1 MGALCSSNKN
11 NYSRNEL
18 LALNRDAEK
27 YGINLTRY
35 QQFCSSNNYHL
46 ANLIITDNDNI
57 DNIYCEYWNKWK
69 QRQSWGINLPDL
81 DKNIIT
87 QLAYAPTKLNNCHH
101 IPSLHDHNQVESL
114 KNFYSLHKWTD
125 EINHLK
131 HDEQYDSLTNIDN
144 FIYWILDK
152 HRYHEITE
160 KLIEKYSL
168 QSWEL
173 SQTLNSKW
181 RDLIQH
187 IQSTSHKD
195 IPKLQLIQEL
205 TRQKTD
211 ELLIHLD
218 NKIII

>member
-1 MGALCSSNKN
+1 MGSVCSSKKNK
-11 NYSRNEL
+11 YSRNEL

-27 YGINLTRY
+27 YGVNLTRY
-35 QQFCSSNNYHL
+35 QQFCSSNNYQL
-46 ANLIITDNDNI
+46 ANLIITDNDNV
-57 DNIYCEYWNKWK
+57 DHIYCEYWNKWK
-69 QRQSWGINLPDL
+69 QRQPWGINLSNL

-87 QLAYAPTKLNNCHH
+87 QLAYAPTKLNHYH
-101 IPSLHDHNQVESL
+101 SIPRQHDYNQVETL
-114 KNFYSLHKWTD
+114 KNFYSLHKWNN

-131 HDEQYDSLTNIDN
+131 HDKQYTSLTQMDN
-144 FIYWILDK
+144 FIHWLLDN
-152 HRYHEITE
+152 HRYHEI
-160 KLIEKYSL
+160 KDRLIQNYSQ
-168 QSWEL
+168 QSWDL

-205 TRQKTD
+205 TRQKTE
-211 ELLIHLD
+211 ELLIYLD